1 MGYENS
7 PGLAPVDFS
16 AASRDELGY
25 AIELAGEC
33 GAELI
38 ALHVIPPYVAEMY
51 AQKGTDWG
59 AFRAEIEKK
68 LHALVGKEA
77 ANNQAAGIH
86 HRWCV
91 VSGNP
96 ANEILRVAKREKADL
111 VIMSTHGRSGIPR
124 AVMGSVAEKVIRQST
139 VPVLTLS
146 QAGMSKAA

>member
-1 MGYENS
+1 M
-7 PGLAPVDFS
+7 
-16 AASRDELGY
+16 
-25 AIELAGEC
+25 
-33 GAELI
+33 
-38 ALHVIPPYVAEMY
+38 
-51 AQKGTDWG
+51 
-59 AFRAEIEKK
+59 
-68 LHALVGKEA
+68 
-77 ANNQAAGIH
+77 H